1 MLEEKRWAFEQEQ
14 FFFFFLRFQGLLMLL
29 FRDPFKKIFFS
40 SLLFWLHWG
49 FAAVSGFLWSWRAQA
64 TLHWCVGFSL
74 RGLLCGA
81 QALGAQ
87 ASVVAAPG
95 LVSCGS
101 AGPRMR
107 VQKLWRAAVVALQHV
122 GSSWAR
128 N

>member
-1 MLEEKRWAFEQEQ
+1 
-14 FFFFFLRFQGLLMLL
+14 MLL

-87 ASVVAAPG
+87 ASVAGLAGLFLLG
-95 LVSCGS
+95 LV
-101 AGPRMR
+101 
-107 VQKLWRAAVVALQHV
+107 VLLHV
-122 GSSWAR
+122 GSSQAR
-128 N
+128 DQTYVSCIGRQTLYH